1 MKKTLVLR
9 VMVLTLL
16 FHLPVL
22 AQDTDVCMQDLSIFA
37 EFAKV
42 KNYKSAFQP
51 WMKVRTSCPS
61 INAAVYSY
69 GERILKDLI
78 KNGTPEEVAS
88 AKEDIIKLYG
98 EWIEYFPKRRNKS
111 IIGDVISKKAQ
122 ALLDFKIGTLKDV
135 TTLLIWPIKKILQA
149 LQTPNYCITI
159 SKHTSTV
166 TKLVTKK

>member
-1 MKKTLVLR
+1 MKKILVLR

-16 FHLPVL
+16 FHSLLL
-22 AQDTDVCMQDLSIFA
+22 AQDIDVCMQDLSIFA

-51 WMKVRTSCPS
+51 WMKVRKSCPS
-61 INAAVYSY
+61 INAAIYSY

-98 EWIEYFPKRRNKS
+98 C
-111 IIGDVISKKAQ
+111 
-122 ALLDFKIGTLKDV
+122 LL
-135 TTLLIWPIKKILQA
+135 
-149 LQTPNYCITI
+149 Y
-159 SKHTSTV
+159 TSPSPRD
-166 TKLVTKK
+166 

>member
-1 MKKTLVLR
+1 MKKILVLR

-22 AQDTDVCMQDLSIFA
+22 AQDTDMCMQDLSIFA

-61 INAAVYSY
+61 INAAIYSY

-78 KNGTPEEVAS
+78 KNGTPEEVNS

-98 EWIEYFPKRRNKS
+98 EWIEYIPIRNNKS
-111 IIGDVISKKAQ
+111 VIGDVLSKKAQ
-122 ALLDFKIGTLKDV
+122 ALS
-135 TTLLIWPIKKILQA
+135 LIH
-149 LQTPNYCITI
+149 I
-159 SKHTSTV
+159 SEPTRPY
-166 TKLVTKK
+166 